1 MSDRTDI
8 QSVLSQM
15 RTLQSQVQRNLQP
28 PVNNV
33 TAPQSPQSASSQLPS
48 FADMLSNA
56 VNSVA
61 EQQNSA
67 NAMST
72 AYEKG
77 DPSVDLPQVM
87 IELQKASVSFEAMT
101 QVRNKLVDAYKEIM
115 SMPV

>member
-1 MSDRTDI
+1 MDGRDDI

-15 RTLQSQVQRNLQP
+15 RSMQAQVQRTQIIP
-28 PVNNV
+28 PVDTV
-33 TAPQSPQSASSQLPS
+33 TPTDSASQNLPS
-48 FADMLSNA
+48 FSDMLADA

-61 EQQNSA
+61 AQQNKASS
-67 NAMST
+67 MST

-87 IELQKASVSFEAMT
+87 IELQKASVSFEAMN

-115 SMPV
+115 SLSV